1 MNSWKYYDSSK
12 SATDPYDFYRHNED
26 VNVSGDEFTFGRMA
40 NWLTDETSVVL
51 SGVKTLENKDLEN
64 KMFSFEL
71 YEGDTLKETVQNPT
85 NGHFAFTAIE
95 YTASDVGTHTYTVK
109 EVLTGTTK
117 DSDGQY
123 VKEGII
129 YDKTE
134 YTVTVEV
141 TQGDDGKIS
150 AKVTSNNATALNFK
164 NKYSA
169 ETSATVE
176 VSKDLVGK
184 TLAAGQFSFTMT
196 PVTEGAPMPE
206 GSVTKT
212 EGEGDDAVTTV
223 SKTVT
228 NAADGRVSFGSI
240 AFDQDDSEKTY
251 VYKIVEDAI
260 DAETN
265 PGITQDT
272 TNGPSA
278 IYAKV
283 VVGKDNGDGTME
295 NCAVTYYSDEACA
308 TQLETAKFVN
318 KYEATGSL
326 KLEATKTMKGMWPEN
341 VDKFTFGVESTSA
354 YTGYTTPTAELVDG
368 MYEATNEKRTA
379 DLGTM
384 AFSLANVDA
393 TTGVGGPFTYTITE
407 DHPEGATKDADGNW
421 VKDDVTYDGS
431 SHVVKFYLKDNGAG
445 QIVICAADGT
455 DGACGTE
462 GSITVDGKTVAVSD
476 GKASVGAFTN
486 SYEATGDV
494 TFEGTKSIDCRELAD
509 GDTFTFTVKEGE
521 TTVAEVTN
529 DATGKIAYPT
539 ISYVKNA
546 TTDQTGTHTYT
557 VVESVSTVEGV
568 TKSSVE
574 HEVTVTVTDDGDGT
588 LEVEPS
594 DNYQALDFENAY
606 EAKGSITLEGT
617 KTIDT
622 RDIAEGETFEFAV
635 YDADGNEVAT
645 GSSDDGGK
653 ITFTAID
660 YVKNATT
667 DQTGTHTYTVV
678 ETTKDGNG
686 ITVDTR
692 EHKAVV
698 TVTDLGNGK
707 LDAKLDEEQ
716 SDIDFVNQYEATG
729 SVTFAGTKTM
739 EGRELTADDAFSFA
753 VTEDGK
759 NVATATSDATGKIA
773 YPTIEYTLSDV
784 GEHTYVVREAS
795 TDGNGVTVDTRT
807 YTVTVKV
814 EDVNHN
820 GKLTVTA
827 SDNATALDFVNTY
840 EAKGDVT
847 FAGTKTL
854 EGRALTA
861 DDVFT
866 FTIIEGDKTIATVS
880 NDATG
885 KIAYPTISY
894 TLADVGTH
902 TYTVRETS
910 TDGNGVTVDTRTY
923 TVTVKVEDN
932 GDGTLKVTPS
942 DNATAL
948 DFVNAYDAKGS
959 FEIKGLSKVLRNG
972 SLKAKQFSFELK
984 DADGKVLQTVT
995 NDAKGNISFDALS
1008 YTLADLGGAGS
1019 KTFKFTVSEVIPA
1032 GATKNADGTY
1042 TQGKITYSGD
1052 VVSFEVTVSDNG
1064 DGTLAFSGVTD
1075 GVLDLGHQFVNTT
1088 KPDVPHTGD
1097 VTNYGLMYALA
1108 AAGLV
1113 VLGSGVSVRRRRRRA

>member
-1 MNSWKYYDSSK
+1 M
-12 SATDPYDFYRHNED
+12 
-26 VNVSGDEFTFGRMA
+26 
-40 NWLTDETSVVL
+40 
-51 SGVKTLENKDLEN
+51 
-64 KMFSFEL
+64 
-71 YEGDTLKETVQNPT
+71 
-85 NGHFAFTAIE
+85 
-95 YTASDVGTHTYTVK
+95 
-109 EVLTGTTK
+109 
-117 DSDGQY
+117 
-123 VKEGII
+123 
-129 YDKTE
+129 
-134 YTVTVEV
+134 
-141 TQGDDGKIS
+141 
-150 AKVTSNNATALNFK
+150 
-164 NKYSA
+164 
-169 ETSATVE
+169 
-176 VSKDLVGK
+176 
-184 TLAAGQFSFTMT
+184 
-196 PVTEGAPMPE
+196 
-206 GSVTKT
+206 
-212 EGEGDDAVTTV
+212 
-223 SKTVT
+223 
-228 NAADGRVSFGSI
+228 
-240 AFDQDDSEKTY
+240 
-251 VYKIVEDAI
+251 
-260 DAETN
+260 
-265 PGITQDT
+265 
-272 TNGPSA
+272 
-278 IYAKV
+278 
-283 VVGKDNGDGTME
+283 
-295 NCAVTYYSDEACA
+295 
-308 TQLETAKFVN
+308 
-318 KYEATGSL
+318 
-326 KLEATKTMKGMWPEN
+326 
-341 VDKFTFGVESTSA
+341 
-354 YTGYTTPTAELVDG
+354 
-368 MYEATNEKRTA
+368 
-379 DLGTM
+379 
-384 AFSLANVDA
+384 
-393 TTGVGGPFTYTITE
+393 
-407 DHPEGATKDADGNW
+407 
-421 VKDDVTYDGS
+421 
-431 SHVVKFYLKDNGAG
+431 
-445 QIVICAADGT
+445 
-455 DGACGTE
+455 
-462 GSITVDGKTVAVSD
+462 
-476 GKASVGAFTN
+476 
-486 SYEATGDV
+486 
-494 TFEGTKSIDCRELAD
+494 
-509 GDTFTFTVKEGE
+509 
-521 TTVAEVTN
+521 
-529 DATGKIAYPT
+529 
-539 ISYVKNA
+539 
-546 TTDQTGTHTYT
+546 
-557 VVESVSTVEGV
+557 
-568 TKSSVE
+568 
-574 HEVTVTVTDDGDGT
+574 
-588 LEVEPS
+588 
-594 DNYQALDFENAY
+594 
-606 EAKGSITLEGT
+606 
-617 KTIDT
+617 
-622 RDIAEGETFEFAV
+622 
-635 YDADGNEVAT
+635 
-645 GSSDDGGK
+645 
-653 ITFTAID
+653 
-660 YVKNATT
+660 
-667 DQTGTHTYTVV
+667 
-678 ETTKDGNG
+678 
-686 ITVDTR
+686 
-692 EHKAVV
+692 
-698 TVTDLGNGK
+698 
-707 LDAKLDEEQ
+707 
-716 SDIDFVNQYEATG
+716 
-729 SVTFAGTKTM
+729 TFAGTKTM

-1113 VLGSGVSVRRRRRRA
+1113 VLGSGVSTRRRRRRA